1 MVLMPWV
8 RMARRRSWIRDT
20 QRRVKPILIYIVM
33 GADGAKALLDKGGGG
48 GEGGEGGDVSDVLLS
63 VVQCVNMFIL
73 PYKHVSSCV

>member
-48 GEGGEGGDVSDVLLS
+48 GGGG
-63 VVQCVNMFIL
+63 
-73 PYKHVSSCV
+73 

>member
-1 MVLMPWV
+1 
-8 RMARRRSWIRDT
+8 
-20 QRRVKPILIYIVM
+20 M